1 MYTEQC
7 VQWKVQVQWILDS
20 VECRVYSGAAAAE
33 AVPGCRGC
41 PRLDKCSLWPDIG
54 TFVKKIIPVQTC
66 KLDSNTILKIFE
78 LKLRIVIKIDAVG
91 RWVSHTSLILER
103 LDSQINMITFK
114 KKVLTDWILKF
125 KIKVYFTFQQLRLQ
139 RI

>member
-1 MYTEQC
+1 M
-7 VQWKVQVQWILDS
+7 
-20 VECRVYSGAAAAE
+20 
-33 AVPGCRGC
+33 
-41 PRLDKCSLWPDIG
+41 
-54 TFVKKIIPVQTC
+54 QTC

-114 KKVLTDWILKF
+114 KKVNVLKDWILKL